1 VLPEEIDLKRHY
13 WITCHRDLKQAP
25 RVRAVI
31 DFLREAVRGEDAR
44 FVPPYVTAAG
54 PARRT
59 RTDI

>member
-1 VLPEEIDLKRHY
+1 
-13 WITCHRDLKQAP
+13 CHRDLKQAP

-59 RTDI
+59 RADV